1 MCGCKDTA
9 RGHVSVNMSCPHHES
24 SLLSLS
30 VVEPGG
36 SSREREAMS
45 IGKEVGRS
53 NLAAEEEVSK
63 KKHERENEKTYLAGG
78 EH

>member
-1 MCGCKDTA
+1 
-9 RGHVSVNMSCPHHES
+9 MSCPRHAS
-24 SLLSLS
+24 SLLLLS

-45 IGKEVGRS
+45 IGKEVGHS
-53 NLAAEEEVSK
+53 DLAAEEEVSK